1 MLAARN
7 APLRASSDP
16 INGSAHPLNLP
27 TFSHRSLAL
36 LPLIPFF
43 GNSEFS
49 FRFSAPRAL
58 CKCDVTNSLRIAQ
71 RFHSFVLGYFFSG
84 RKFITALFIFYSAL
98 PIGLWSR
105 ITKLL
110 FFLNPPVSFPASV
123 VSQSAKCWL
132 HSPLT
137 YHLINLT
144 LTHQLSWY
152 LNHISQR
159 SEDLMTNDKVGNGAL
174 QTLQQAIFSAKKKIR
189 KKQVF
194 LFQQLW
200 Y

>member
-27 TFSHRSLAL
+27 TFSHRSLAML
-36 LPLIPFF
+36 LLIPFF
-43 GNSEFS
+43 GNSEFL

-71 RFHSFVLGYFFSG
+71 RFHSFVRGYFFSG

-105 ITKLL
+105 ITKAPL
-110 FFLNPPVSFPASV
+110 FFKPPCLFPCICGLPISEVLATLTPDLPSHQLNPHYP
-123 VSQSAKCWL
+123 
-132 HSPLT
+132 T
-137 YHLINLT
+137 IM
-144 LTHQLSWY
+144 
-152 LNHISQR
+152 ISQAH
-159 SEDLMTNDKVGNGAL
+159 LTMK
-174 QTLQQAIFSAKKKIR
+174 
-189 KKQVF
+189 
-194 LFQQLW
+194 
-200 Y
+200 